1 MINPGV
7 FGNSLNASA
16 PSRIWNFSDEKKSLI
31 PDRPSSATMSEG
43 GCSEVANMIDL
54 KKESAITLAEV
65 PLHVPRRNGRK
76 VHYSTVYRWVTK
88 GARGRRLESL
98 LVGGVRYT
106 TIEAIGR
113 FLRTDFNAQKK
124 QSSADKLNS
133 AIDEALKEA
142 GV

>member
-1 MINPGV
+1 
-7 FGNSLNASA
+7 
-16 PSRIWNFSDEKKSLI
+16 
-31 PDRPSSATMSEG
+31 
-43 GCSEVANMIDL
+43 MIDL

-65 PLHVPRRNGRK
+65 PSHIPRRKGRK

-106 TIEAIGR
+106 TVEALGR
-113 FLRTDFNAQKK
+113 FLNAHTAGKADPANVDET
-124 QSSADKLNS
+124 SAAIEDALN
-133 AIDEALKEA
+133 EA

>member
-1 MINPGV
+1 
-7 FGNSLNASA
+7 
-16 PSRIWNFSDEKKSLI
+16 
-31 PDRPSSATMSEG
+31 
-43 GCSEVANMIDL
+43 MIDL

-65 PLHVPRRNGRK
+65 PSHIPKRKGRK

-106 TIEAIGR
+106 TVEALGR
-113 FLRTDFNAQKK
+113 FLHAQAAVKTPPAK
-124 QSSADKLNS
+124 ADDTIA
-133 AIDEALKEA
+133 AIEDALKDA